1 MFLPFAL
8 PATLTRDGGRGRGVV
23 RDEGKKESEYGEE
36 SKKVMK
42 AKEIGRR

>member
-1 MFLPFAL
+1 MYY
-8 PATLTRDGGRGRGVV
+8 TKCQINEWGRGVV